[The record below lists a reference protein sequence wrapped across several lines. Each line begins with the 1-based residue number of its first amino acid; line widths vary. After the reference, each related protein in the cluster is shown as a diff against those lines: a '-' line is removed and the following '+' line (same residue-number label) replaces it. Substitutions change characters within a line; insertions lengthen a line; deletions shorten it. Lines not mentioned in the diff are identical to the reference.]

1 MINVLEINGHKAVVS
16 FDPETG
22 MFRGE
27 FVGLNGGADFY
38 AEDVAGLR
46 REGKASLETF
56 MEVCR
61 ERGIDPI
68 RRFSGKFQVRL
79 DESLHAKAVTAAA
92 AQGKSLNQF
101 VAEAIEREAANS

>member
-1 MINVLEINGHKAVVS
+1 MINVIEINGQEAIVS
-16 FDPETG
+16 FDPETS

-27 FVGLNGGADFY
+27 FIGLNGGADFY
-38 AEDVAGLR
+38 ADDVAGLR
-46 REGKASLETF
+46 SQGQASLDTF

-79 DESLHAKAVTAAA
+79 DENLHARAVTAAA
-92 AQGKSLNQF
+92 ARGKSLNQF
-101 VAEAIEREAANS
+101 VMEAIEREAANG

>member
-1 MINVLEINGHKAVVS
+1 MINVIEVNGHKAVVS
-16 FDPETG
+16 FDPETR

-38 AEDVAGLR
+38 ADDVAGLA
-46 REGKASLETF
+46 REGQSSQETF

-79 DESLHAKAVTAAA
+79 DERLHAQAVTAAA
-92 AQGKSLNQF
+92 ARGKSLNQF
-101 VAEAIEREAANS
+101 VAEASEREAASG